1 MRSIDLPSSFIEK
14 NFQEVIVTQQPSKQP
29 KSLLPTID
37 TEKVPEPLP
46 KEKIL
51 ERTLSKSSIDNNP
64 IFMIYTKCE
73 SVENLNK
80 VRKSLWRVPVADR
93 MKTIWWIYTWPIKFI
108 LTITVPNPK
117 TYRRAYPLTF
127 FMCILW
133 IGINAYMIVWMMT
146 VVGNVTILLFDLY
159 ICNLI
164 EFIFYSFICRL
175 YIQNSRCC
183 HGFDLFSGRW
193 LHAGG
198 YIKCNSDSKR

>member
-37 TEKVPEPLP
+37 TEKMPEPMP

-146 VVGNVTILLFDLY
+146 VVGNVCIEIL
-159 ICNLI
+159 
-164 EFIFYSFICRL
+164 FY
-175 YIQNSRCC
+175 Q
-183 HGFDLFSGRW
+183 
-193 LHAGG
+193 
-198 YIKCNSDSKR
+198 